1 MPETVLLQEATA
13 LPRLSSCTEQ
23 LFWRSLQF
31 MARPT
36 FLVAE
41 PEPEQAL
48 SARKL
53 VIETAKFNVI
63 TAHSNTETRELLR
76 QFPNP
81 TALIIH
87 SQLRGWGGSEFV
99 KGVKQHS
106 PHLPVILLSP
116 LPGETYGTDYQVS
129 SHDPDE
135 LVQLLRTL
143 FGDPRQLDTIEAESR
158 TA

>member
-1 MPETVLLQEATA
+1 
-13 LPRLSSCTEQ
+13 
-23 LFWRSLQF
+23 

-36 FLVAE
+36 FIVAE

-63 TAHSNTETRELLR
+63 TSHSPSETRELLR

-87 SQLRGWGGSEFV
+87 SQMRGWGESEFV
-99 KGVKQHS
+99 RRVKQHS
-106 PHLPVILLSP
+106 PDLPVILLSP
-116 LPGETYGTDYQVS
+116 LAGETYGTDYQVS
-129 SHDPDE
+129 SHDPEE
-135 LVQLLRTL
+135 LVHLLRTL
-143 FGDPRQLDTIEAESR
+143 FGDPRSIDAVEAQSR
-158 TA
+158 IA